1 MSILP
6 KVMYYQIQFNVISI
20 KSPKA
25 DFPGG
30 LVVKNLPTNL
40 GDTGL
45 IPSPGRLYTPR
56 DN

>member
-6 KVMYYQIQFNVISI
+6 KVMYYQVQFNVISI
-20 KSPKA
+20 KIPKT